1 MAYESFYLSTPDL
14 NLVSTD
20 GGGKNPACATT
31 AVLLAVVSPG
41 H

>member
-20 GGGKNPACATT
+20 GGEIPVCATT